1 MRPEHSLGAIL
12 RTHWREVFGSKHFA
26 PHQKRTLAALRDCRT
41 AALGGH
47 ATACSGCGVVRVQ
60 YNSCRNRHCPQCQ
73 TVERERWI
81 ARREADLLPVRYF
94 HVVFTLPHQ
103 LNVLAEQFPRQV
115 YDALFR
121 AAWSTLRSFGADH
134 KHLGAQTG
142 AVMVLHTWGQNL
154 SLHPH
159 VHAIVP
165 GGGMT
170 KAGKWKHARANG
182 KFLFPVKAMSRVF
195 RARYV
200 ARLRQSGIPL
210 DEDLINDCF
219 RKPWVVYAKRP
230 FGGPKQVVEY
240 LGRYSHK
247 VAISNHR
254 LGEVS
259 QQSATFDY
267 KDYRKGGVKKRM
279 TLSSL
284 EFIRRFARHI
294 LPPRYVRIRHYGI
307 LSSRAK
313 AGALA
318 AIRTALGVAPISPP
332 DTDTLAVCRE
342 RLGFDPTRC
351 NECGATVLIIEIL
364 PPSRA
369 PPVEV
374 SVLQ

>member
-1 MRPEHSLGAIL
+1 MRPRHSVGAIL
-12 RTHWREVFGSKHFA
+12 RSHWREVFGSKRFS

-47 ATACSGCGVVRVQ
+47 TSVCSACGVVGVQ

-94 HVVFTLPHQ
+94 HVVFTLPHR
-103 LNVLAEQFPRQV
+103 LNALAERFPRQV
-115 YDALFR
+115 YDALFK

-182 KFLFPVKAMSRVF
+182 KFLFPVKAMSKVF

-200 ARLRQSGIPL
+200 ACLRRSGIPL
-210 DEDLINDCF
+210 DEDLLNDCF
-219 RKPWVVYAKRP
+219 GKPWVVYAKRP

-254 LGEVS
+254 LREVTK
-259 QQSATFDY
+259 QSVTFDY
-267 KDYRKGGVKKRM
+267 KDYRHGGVKKQM
-279 TLSSL
+279 TLRAG
-284 EFIRRFARHI
+284 EFLRRFARHI

-313 AGALA
+313 TGALA
-318 AIRTALGVAPISPP
+318 AIRTALGVAPPPVP
-332 DTDTLAVCRE
+332 DTETLAVCRE

-351 NECGATVLIIEIL
+351 CECGGAVLLIELL

-369 PPVEV
+369 PPTRVTACP
-374 SVLQ
+374 